1 MIPAETRRNA
11 MLTPGEIYSNLDDL
25 AADPPAGAE
34 FGLALME
41 AVGAPRSTITK
52 LRDNVKDGAFTW
64 TRMLRFEATER
75 GGADKTLDRIRAEV
89 EAAPKGRRPRV
100 LLAYDGERIA
110 AYDTSP
116 KFDEEPLR
124 VGLDMLSLEG
134 DVFFPLGGH
143 ERYVPKKERMA
154 DVRATR
160 FISRFHDA
168 VRDTN
173 PGWTTDAD
181 RHAVNIFM
189 ARMLFCLFAD
199 DVGIFG
205 KDAFE
210 IAVRQSTSVDGADLA
225 AFLEGSF
232 RHMKTTREKR
242 SLETKSWSKLPYV
255 NGSLFDEDVLMPR
268 LDGRC
273 RKLLLDCAGL
283 NWKLINPD
291 IFGSMLQ
298 AVVDVEKRGEL
309 GMHYTS
315 PVNIMKV
322 LEPILLDSLQAE
334 LNRAGSNKSRL
345 RIFLER
351 LSRIRVF
358 DPACG
363 SGNFLILAYKEMR
376 ALEIEAMRRLALPR
390 LSGIMLE
397 QFFGIEI
404 DDFACQAARLGLW
417 IAKYQCDQQ
426 LELDLGQRTDFL
438 PLQKAG
444 MIVRGNAAEIDWLE
458 VCPLKEGVET
468 VVIGNPQFKGAKQQ
482 SKAQREDMKAV
493 FSGRVKNWGD
503 LDYVAI
509 WFFKG
514 SDYTRRTGAPF
525 AFVST
530 NSIVQGA
537 AVPTLWPYLLDGLE
551 IRFAHRSFKW
561 SNLAANNAGVTCV
574 IVGMGPKVENAD
586 TIQDRRHDLI
596 DDLTSLGSVS
606 QSKVLSR
613 KRLFDGDT
621 VRDVEV
627 IGPYLAPGVTTIVEK
642 RRAPLSPE
650 FESMTFG
657 NMPLDG
663 RNEKLLRMSRVE
675 RDAMIAATPEVRR
688 FLRPIFGSDEL
699 LKGKDFWC
707 IWVRPDEADNAYQIP
722 SLRLRFEQLEN
733 VRIADDA
740 GADMRKVAHKPWSF
754 REQNEATSH
763 TIIVPRPSSED
774 RDYLPVDVKDH
785 TNIISSEA
793 FGIFDGAIWQA
804 AVLSSRLHRLWLE
817 TVGGRL
823 ETRVRYS
830 NTLVWNT
837 FPLPS
842 LSVRRKA
849 ELEEHWWAIDE
860 TRKEAGFGRSL
871 GDLYAPKTMPRSL
884 RRAHEELDATMETI
898 FGSRRYRSD
907 ADRLEHML
915 QLYERM
921 AIEEYKPA
929 KTKKKVNA

>member
-1 MIPAETRRNA
+1 

-25 AADPPAGAE
+25 AAEPPTGGA

-41 AVGAPRSTITK
+41 AVGAPRATITK
-52 LRDNVKDGAFTW
+52 LRDAAKGGAFTW
-64 TRMLRFEATER
+64 TRMLRFEATAP
-75 GGADKTLDRIRAEV
+75 GTADAALDRMRAEV
-89 EAAPKGRRPRV
+89 EASPKGRRPRI
-100 LLAYDGERIA
+100 LLAYDGGRIA

-116 KFDEEPLR
+116 RFDEEPLR

-168 VRDTN
+168 VRDAN
-173 PGWTTDAD
+173 PAWTREAD
-181 RHAVNIFM
+181 RHALNIFM
-189 ARMLFCLFAD
+189 ARVLFCLFSD
-199 DVGIFG
+199 DVGIFE
-205 KDAFE
+205 KDVFE
-210 IAVRQSTSVDGADLA
+210 TAVRLSNVDGSDLSSFLQN
-225 AFLEGSF
+225 AFD
-232 RHMKTTREKR
+232 HMDTPPERRSPETRP
-242 SLETKSWSKLPYV
+242 WSKLKYV
-255 NGSLFDEDVLMPR
+255 NGSLFEEDVAMPA

-315 PVNIMKV
+315 PSNIMKV
-322 LEPILLDSLQAE
+322 LEPILLDSLHAE
-334 LNRAGSNKSRL
+334 LERAGANKGRL
-345 RIFLER
+345 SAFLER
-351 LSRIRVF
+351 LGRIRVF

-376 ALEIEAMRRLALPR
+376 ALEMEAMRRLAAPR
-390 LSGIMLE
+390 LSGIALE

-444 MIVRGNAAEIDWLE
+444 VIKRGNAAERDWLD
-458 VCPLKEGVET
+458 VCPAENGAET
-468 VVIGNPQFKGAKQQ
+468 VVVGNPQFRGSSYWSPDQ
-482 SKAQREDMKAV
+482 KADMARV
-493 FSGRVKNWGD
+493 FKGRVKNWGN
-503 LDYVAI
+503 LDYVTL
-509 WFFKG
+509 WFAKAR
-514 SDYTRRTGAPF
+514 DYALGTGAPF
-525 AFVST
+525 AFVAT
-530 NSIVQGA
+530 NSIVQGVQ
-537 AVPTLWPYLLDGLE
+537 VPELWPHLMESLE

-561 SNLAANNAGVTCV
+561 SNLAVHNAGVTCV
-574 IVGMGPKVENAD
+574 IVGMAPKSGRTEIVP
-586 TIQDRRHDLI
+586 DRRHDLI
-596 DDLTSLGSVS
+596 DDLGALGSAS
-606 QSKVLSR
+606 RSTVLSP

-627 IGPYLAPGVTTIVEK
+627 IGPYLAPGTTVIVAK
-642 RRAPLSPE
+642 AGKPLAPDLEP
-650 FESMTFG
+650 MAFG
-657 NMPLDG
+657 NKPTDGGNLILD
-663 RNEKLLRMSRVE
+663 RSE
-675 RDAMIAATPEVRR
+675 RDMLLNAHSNAARFIRRLYGSQELMKGIERYCLWVGDDEVEEARSIPEIARR
-688 FLRPIFGSDEL
+688 FAAVARDRSDE
-699 LKGKDFWC
+699 KASDISKAFAD
-707 IWVRPDEADNAYQIP
+707 RPH
-722 SLRLRFEQLEN
+722 RFLQ
-733 VRIADDA
+733 RP
-740 GADMRKVAHKPWSF
+740 GA
-754 REQNEATSH
+754 ATSH
-763 TIIVPRPSSED
+763 TIMVPRPASKD
-774 RDYLPVDVKDH
+774 RDYLPVDVKDE
-785 TNIISSEA
+785 TNITSSEA

-823 ETRVRYS
+823 KEDPRYS

-842 LSVRRKA
+842 LSDRRKA
-849 ELEEHWWAIDE
+849 DLEEHWWAIDQA
-860 TRKEAGFGRSL
+860 RKEAGFGQSL
-871 GDLYAPKTMPRSL
+871 GELYAPVTMPRAL

-907 ADRLEHML
+907 ADRIEHML

-921 AIEEYKPA
+921 AAGEQETGTA
-929 KTKKKVNA
+929 KRRVNA

>member
-1 MIPAETRRNA
+1 

-25 AADPPAGAE
+25 AANPPAGGE

-52 LRDNVKDGAFTW
+52 LRDTAKGGEFTW
-64 TRMLRFEATER
+64 ARMLRFEATEP
-75 GGADKTLDRIRAEV
+75 GGADAALDRMRAEA
-89 EAAPKGRRPRV
+89 EASPKGRRPRV

-116 KFDEEPLR
+116 RFDEEPLR

-168 VRDTN
+168 VRDAN
-173 PGWTTDAD
+173 PDWKTEAD
-181 RHAVNIFM
+181 RHALNIFM
-189 ARMLFCLFAD
+189 ARVLFCLFSD
-199 DVGIFG
+199 DVGIFE

-210 IAVRQSTSVDGADLA
+210 IAVRQSTSVDGTDLA
-225 AFLEGSF
+225 AFLKGAF
-232 RHMKTTREKR
+232 RHMDTERDKR
-242 SLETKSWSKLPYV
+242 SSETKGWSKLEYV
-255 NGSLFDEDVLMPR
+255 NGSLFEEDVPMPV

-298 AVVDVEKRGEL
+298 AVVDVDKRGEL

-315 PVNIMKV
+315 PANIMKV
-322 LEPILLDSLQAE
+322 LEPILLDPLHTE
-334 LNRAGSNKSRL
+334 LERAGANKVRL
-345 RIFLER
+345 RNFLELLGR
-351 LSRIRVF
+351 VRVF

-363 SGNFLILAYKEMR
+363 SGNFLILAYKELR
-376 ALEIEAMRRLALPR
+376 SLEIEAMRRLATPR
-390 LSGIMLE
+390 LSGIALE

-426 LELDLGQRTDFL
+426 LELNLGQRTDFL

-444 MIVRGNAAEIDWLE
+444 VIVNGNAAEIDWLKA
-458 VCPLKEGVET
+458 CPPDTAAET
-468 VVIGNPQFKGAKQQ
+468 VVVGNPQFKGSKHQ
-482 SKAQREDMKAV
+482 SKAQRADMKAV
-493 FSGRVKNWGD
+493 FAGRVSNWGE

-509 WFFKG
+509 WFLKG
-514 SDYTRRTGAPF
+514 GEYARKTGAPF

-574 IVGMGPKVENAD
+574 IVGIGPPNAAP
-586 TIQDRRHDLI
+586 
-596 DDLTSLGSVS
+596 
-606 QSKVLSR
+606 

-627 IGPYLAPGVTTIVEK
+627 IGPYLAPGTLTIVEK
-642 RRAPLSPE
+642 RRKPLASDFGP
-650 FESMTFG
+650 MVFG
-657 NMPLDG
+657 NMPNNGEALLLD
-663 RNEKLLRMSRVE
+663 RNE
-675 RDAMIAATPEVRR
+675 RDALIEAYPEAACFVRR
-688 FLRPIFGSDEL
+688 LYGSQEL
-699 LKGKDFWC
+699 MKGIERYC
-707 IWVRPDEADNAYQIP
+707 LWVRNDQVKMAQAVPLLAE
-722 SLRLRFEQLEN
+722 RFERVKVKRLESP
-733 VRIADDA
+733 DA
-740 GADMRKVAHKPWSF
+740 AARKMAETPWSF
-754 REQNEATSH
+754 REQNEASSH
-763 TIIVPRPSSED
+763 TIMVPGAASED
-774 RDYLPVDVKDH
+774 RHWLPVEVKDE
-785 TNIISSEA
+785 TAIVSNLA

-823 ETRVRYS
+823 KEDPRYS

-842 LSVRRKA
+842 LSERRKA
-849 ELEEHWWAIDE
+849 ELEEHWWAINE
-860 TRKEAGFGRSL
+860 ARHEAGFGRPL
-871 GDLYAPKTMPRSL
+871 GDLYAPANMPRGL
-884 RRAHEELDATMETI
+884 RRAHEELDETMETI

-907 ADRLEHML
+907 ADRIEHML
-915 QLYERM
+915 QLYARM
-921 AIEEYKPA
+921 AVGEPKPSEIKEEVIA
-929 KTKKKVNA
+929 

>member
-1 MIPAETRRNA
+1 

-25 AADPPAGAE
+25 AADPPAGGA

-52 LRDNVKDGAFTW
+52 LNEKAADGAFIW
-64 TRMLRFEATER
+64 TRMLRFEATPPGQAGEALEKMR
-75 GGADKTLDRIRAEV
+75 DETEV
-89 EAAPKGRRPRV
+89 APKSRRPRI
-100 LLAYDGERIA
+100 LLAYDGEGIA
-110 AYDTSP
+110 AFDT
-116 KFDEEPLR
+116 KIADEPLR
-124 VGLDMLSLEG
+124 AGLDMLSLEG

-143 ERYVPKKERMA
+143 ERYVPKKERVA

-168 VRDTN
+168 VRDAN
-173 PGWTTDAD
+173 PKWTSHDD
-181 RHAVNIFM
+181 RRALNIFM
-189 ARMLFCLFAD
+189 ARILFCLFAD
-199 DVGIFG
+199 DVGIFE
-205 KDAFE
+205 KDVFE
-210 IAVRQSTSVDGADLA
+210 IAVCQSTKVDGSDLA
-225 AFLEGSF
+225 EFLDGAFL
-232 RHMKTTREKR
+232 HMNTTPAKR
-242 SLETKSWSKLPYV
+242 PAETRGWSRLKYV
-255 NGSLFDEDVLMPR
+255 NGSLFDEDVPMPL

-315 PVNIMKV
+315 PANIMKV
-322 LEPILLDSLQAE
+322 LEPILLDDLRSE
-334 LNRAGSNKSRL
+334 LERVGKNKTKLRA
-345 RIFLER
+345 FLER
-351 LSRIRVF
+351 LGRIRVF
-358 DPACG
+358 DPGCG

-376 ALEIEAMRRLALPR
+376 ALEVEALRRLAEPR
-390 LSGIMLE
+390 LSAIRLE
-397 QFFGIEI
+397 QFYGIEI

-444 MIVRGNAAEIDWLE
+444 VIRRGNAAELDWLE
-458 VCPLKEGVET
+458 VCPADDGVET
-468 VVIGNPQFKGAKQQ
+468 VVAGNPQFKGSKHQT
-482 SKAQREDMKAV
+482 KAQRADMKAV
-493 FSGRVKNWGD
+493 FAGCVRNWGE

-509 WFFKG
+509 WFLKG
-514 SDYTRRTGAPF
+514 ADYARMTGAPF

-537 AVPTLWPYLLDGLE
+537 AVPTLWPYLLEDLE

-561 SNLAANNAGVTCV
+561 SNLAAHNAGVICV
-574 IVGMGPKVENAD
+574 IVGMGSPSD
-586 TIQDRRHDLI
+586 TP
-596 DDLTSLGSVS
+596 
-606 QSKVLSR
+606 

-621 VRDVEV
+621 VRDVDL

-642 RRAPLSPE
+642 RRKPLASD
-650 FESMTFG
+650 FEQMVFG
-657 NMPLDG
+657 NMPNNG
-663 RNEKLLRMSRVE
+663 EALLLNRDERDTLVTEHTESARFVRRLYGSQELMKGVE
-675 RDAMIAATPEVRR
+675 R
-688 FLRPIFGSDEL
+688 
-699 LKGKDFWC
+699 WC
-707 IWVRPDEADNAYQIP
+707 LWVRPDEVEIANAIEP
-722 SLRLRFEQLEN
+722 LATRFEQ
-733 VRIADDA
+733 VREKRLKSSDA
-740 GADMRKVAHKPWSF
+740 AAQKMAETPWSF

-763 TIIVPRPSSED
+763 TIMVPRVSSEN
-774 RDYLPVDVKDH
+774 RGWLPVDVMNQTAIVHDRL
-785 TNIISSEA
+785 

-823 ETRVRYS
+823 KEDPSYS
-830 NTLVWNT
+830 NQLVWNT
-837 FPLPS
+837 FPLPP
-842 LSVRRKA
+842 LSNRRKA
-849 ELEEHWWAIDE
+849 ELEEHWWEIDLA
-860 TRKEAGFGRSL
+860 RKEAGFGRTL
-871 GDLYAPKTMPRSL
+871 GDMYAPTKISHTL

-907 ADRLEHML
+907 ADRIEHML

-921 AIEEYKPA
+921 IVEEAQKVED
-929 KTKKKVNA
+929 TKSVQKANKKRKKRTAA

>member
-1 MIPAETRRNA
+1 

-25 AADPPAGAE
+25 AADPPAGGA

-52 LRDNVKDGAFTW
+52 LNEKAADGAFTW
-64 TRMLRFEATER
+64 TRMLRFEATPPGQSGEALEKMR
-75 GGADKTLDRIRAEV
+75 DEAEAV
-89 EAAPKGRRPRV
+89 PKSRRPRI
-100 LLAYDGERIA
+100 LLAYDGEGIA
-110 AYDTSP
+110 AFDT
-116 KFDEEPLR
+116 KIADEPLR
-124 VGLDMLSLEG
+124 AGLDLLSLEG

-168 VRDTN
+168 VRDAN
-173 PGWTTDAD
+173 PKWTSDDD
-181 RHAVNIFM
+181 RRALNIFM
-189 ARMLFCLFAD
+189 ARVLFCLFAD
-199 DVGIFG
+199 DVGIFE
-205 KDAFE
+205 KDVFE
-210 IAVRQSTSVDGADLA
+210 IAVRQSTKVDGSDLA
-225 AFLEGSF
+225 GFLDGAFL
-232 RHMKTTREKR
+232 HMNTTPAKR
-242 SLETKSWSKLPYV
+242 LAETRGWSKLKYV
-255 NGSLFDEDVLMPR
+255 NGSLFDEEAPMPA

-315 PVNIMKV
+315 PANIMKV
-322 LEPILLDSLQAE
+322 LEPILLDGLKAE
-334 LNRAGSNKSRL
+334 LERAGKNRTKL
-345 RIFLER
+345 RDFLER
-351 LSRIRVF
+351 LGRIRVF

-376 ALEIEAMRRLALPR
+376 ALEVEALRRLAEPR
-390 LSGIMLE
+390 LSGIQLE
-397 QFFGIEI
+397 QFYGIEI

-444 MIVRGNAAEIDWLE
+444 AIKKGNAAELDWLE
-458 VCPLKEGVET
+458 VCPADDRVET
-468 VVIGNPQFKGAKQQ
+468 VVAGNPQFKGSKHQT
-482 SKAQREDMKAV
+482 KAQRADMKAV
-493 FSGRVKNWGD
+493 FAGRVKNWGE

-509 WFFKG
+509 WFLKG
-514 SDYTRRTGAPF
+514 ADYARMTGAPF

-551 IRFAHRSFKW
+551 IQFAHRSFKW
-561 SNLAANNAGVTCV
+561 SNLATNKAAVTCV
-574 IVGMGPKVENAD
+574 IVGIGQP
-586 TIQDRRHDLI
+586 
-596 DDLTSLGSVS
+596 
-606 QSKVLSR
+606 SKQH
-613 KRLFDGDT
+613 KRLFDSDV
-621 VRDVEV
+621 VRDVEL
-627 IGPYLAPGVTTIVEK
+627 IGPYLAPSVKTIVQK
-642 RRAPLSPE
+642 RQKPLSSDVE
-650 FESMTFG
+650 TMVFG

-663 RNEKLLRMSRVE
+663 RAAKLLRMSRAE
-675 RDAMIAATPEVRR
+675 RDALVKASPNAQT

-699 LKGKDFWC
+699 LKGKDPWC
-707 IWVRPDEADNAYQIP
+707 VWVRPDEVTAAYAIP
-722 SLRLRFEQLEN
+722 ELRDRFERLEQ
-733 VRIADDA
+733 VRSDPDDA
-740 GADMRKVAHKPWSF
+740 GADMQKMASRPWSF
-754 REQNEATSH
+754 REQNESASH
-763 TIIVPRPSSED
+763 TIVVPGAASLD
-774 RDYLPVDVKDH
+774 RYWLPVDIKDA
-785 TNIISSEA
+785 TSIISNLA

-823 ETRVRYS
+823 KEDPRYS

-837 FPLPS
+837 FPLPP
-842 LSVRRKA
+842 LSNRRKA
-849 ELEEHWWAIDE
+849 ELEEHWWDIDL

-871 GDLYAPKTMPRSL
+871 GDLYAPKTMPRAL

-907 ADRLEHML
+907 ADRIEHML

-921 AIEEYKPA
+921 IAEEAQKVEDA
-929 KTKKKVNA
+929 KAAQKANKKRKKRTAA